1 MNAPPLSWA
10 PPPISPII
18 TIASVSG
25 SSWKACRQSMWVV
38 PITGSPPM
46 PTAVE
51 KPMSRSS
58 YIIWYVSVPDLLT
71 SPIRPPPEMSA
82 GMMPALD
89 WPGDATPG
97 QFGPTMRV
105 RLPCATLYA
114 HADVLSCTGM
124 PSVITT
130 ASGICASIASIIAA
144 LAKAGGTKITD
155 TSAPV
160 SFIASATPANTGTCV
175 PSKSIVCPAL
185 RGLVP
190 PTMVVP
196 ARSIRRVCLEPSD
209 PVTPATMT
217 RESLVSQIAMS
228 HPCACELGGAL
239 GGAVHR
245 VDPLYERVAGGVED
259 PPTFLG
265 VVAVQAYHQGFVQ
278 HLAPVGEQ
286 LERVQDAV
294 GHRVAGGDPAE
305 DVDEHALD
313 RRVGQD
319 DLQPVGHHLGA
330 GPA

>member
-1 MNAPPLSWA
+1 
-10 PPPISPII
+10 
-18 TIASVSG
+18 
-25 SSWKACRQSMWVV
+25 
-38 PITGSPPM
+38 
-46 PTAVE
+46 
-51 KPMSRSS
+51 
-58 YIIWYVSVPDLLT
+58 
-71 SPIRPPPEMSA
+71 
-82 GMMPALD
+82 
-89 WPGDATPG
+89 
-97 QFGPTMRV
+97 
-105 RLPCATLYA
+105 
-114 HADVLSCTGM
+114 M
-124 PSVITT
+124 PSVMTT

-144 LAKAGGTKITD
+144 LAKAGGTKMTD

-160 SFIASATPANTGTCV
+160 SFIASATPPNTGTAV
-175 PSKSIVCPAL
+175 PSKSIRVPAL

-190 PTMVVP
+190 PTMFVP

-209 PVTPATMT
+209 PVTPAART

-239 GGAVHR
+239 GGTVHR
-245 VDPLYERVAGGVED
+245 VDPLYQRVAGGVED

-305 DVDEHALD
+305 DVDEHAPD

-330 GPA
+330 GPATDVEEVGRAYPAELLA